1 MLSMKVLN
9 YGTRFTLYIVHCLSL
24 LSGIPVIYFINI
36 FISIITITL
45 YYYNYYHYY
54 HIYFFYTYVTLLG
67 AISLT
72 LCVFGG
78 IHISDLTLLFFL
90 FLL

>member
-1 MLSMKVLN
+1 MVLDLHCIL
-9 YGTRFTLYIVHCLSL
+9 FIVYDL
-24 LSGIPVIYFINI
+24 LSGILVIYFIDI
-36 FISIITITL
+36 IISIIIITL
-45 YYYNYYHYY
+45 HYYNYYHYY

-72 LCVFGG
+72 LCFFGG
-78 IHISDLTLLFFL
+78 IHISDLTLSFFL

>member
-1 MLSMKVLN
+1 MVLDLHCIS
-9 YGTRFTLYIVHCLSL
+9 FIVYHL
-24 LSGIPVIYFINI
+24 LSGILVIYFINI
-36 FISIITITL
+36 ITSIITITL
-45 YYYNYYHYY
+45 YYYIFYHYC

-90 FLL
+90 FLLSNVMR